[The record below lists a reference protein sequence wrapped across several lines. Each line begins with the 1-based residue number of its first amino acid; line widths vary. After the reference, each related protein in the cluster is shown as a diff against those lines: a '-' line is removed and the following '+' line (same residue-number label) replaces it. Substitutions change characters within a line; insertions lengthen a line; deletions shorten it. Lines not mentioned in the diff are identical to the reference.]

1 MTTVPR
7 DTSDQTDETD
17 FVEFC
22 LAGDSVTVVDHG
34 VASIEPAADNAD
46 VLETPAHKDD
56 GSFHST
62 SDDEEWKEMDIQ
74 VNHDDIYNIRGEKIE
89 TFVQSAETIDNK
101 AEASQGYTRISAQEE
116 AAKYLEMNEKFD
128 FLFQNENSNLRRLR
142 NGDGGSD
149 ETVDETV
156 DETIDETIDS
166 SATQLEEQLYS
177 TRAMLTEPQ
186 KVAYAALVK
195 LIIFRLH
202 LELSLLRGSGSSSIY
217 KKIAVAQKS
226 FTRWSMGVMAQL
238 YDHLGI
244 REGAEREMIEK
255 LSCHGIEASDLVGWL
270 NTNLTLDNRL
280 RPETV
285 RTIGVDASKAT
296 LDIDIR
302 WTLICDLFLVL
313 LESSTYD
320 ARSRTLLLQFA
331 ASIGLDQLAVFQF
344 ERRITDALEMEASM
358 ARLNN
363 SQVWDEKDILAEH
376 RRKYR
381 KQKLVKI
388 GFATVAGGLVIGLS
402 AGMLAPVIGAGLAAG
417 LTTVGIG
424 GTSGFLAGTAGTTII
439 TSTGVLTGMRIGN
452 KGMGRRVGAVN
463 TFEFKPL
470 HNTGRVNLVVT
481 VSGWM
486 SGKLDDVRLPFS
498 TIDPV
503 MGDLYSL
510 LWEPEMLTSMGQT
523 INILASEVLTQSI
536 QQILGST
543 ILITLMAAVQLPMM
557 LSKLGYLLDNPWNV
571 SLDRAWSA
579 GLVLADTLRRGK
591 LGFRP
596 ITLVGFSLGARVIYS
611 CLLDLAKRG
620 DYGLVENVYLFGSPF
635 VVKQDQVA
643 MARSVVSGRFVNGY
657 SKKDWIL
664 GYLFRATSGG
674 LSRVAGLSPVD
685 EVENFNCSE
694 LVHGHMEY
702 RKVMPKLMKEMGW
715 EVLNEE
721 FVEIDQP
728 DEEETRRQRKLV
740 QDFEQ
745 AAKKREGGKSRRWY
759 DKLFRKNNKEWWEMY
774 EEGVKEEEQKQEL
787 FDVDELAKQVEEIAK
802 EAHTEPENG
811 QLKQFNLKTPP
822 TGQSFDSG
830 ERRTV
835 SPFNMTVVKPEPEPA
850 PEAAEYRPFK
860 LSERRKPSGSENARL
875 NLNAVETEKA
885 KEEEPTNI
893 YDDEDEFPTDER
905 NLEITFV

>member
-7 DTSDQTDETD
+7 DTPDQTDETD
-17 FVEFC
+17 FVEFR
-22 LAGDSVTVVDHG
+22 LAGDSVTVVEHG
-34 VASIEPAADNAD
+34 PVPIEPETDSGDA
-46 VLETPAHKDD
+46 LETPAHKDE

-74 VNHDDIYNIRGEKIE
+74 VNHDDIYNIRGEKID

-101 AEASQGYTRISAQEE
+101 AESSQGYTRISAQEE

-128 FLFQNENSNLRRLR
+128 FLFQNENSNLRKLR

-149 ETVDETV
+149 EAVDETA
-156 DETIDETIDS
+156 DETIDETIDP

-177 TRAMLTEPQ
+177 TRSMLTEPQ

-202 LELSLLRGSGSSSIY
+202 LDLSLLRGSGSSSIY

-238 YDHLGI
+238 YEHLGI
-244 REGAEREMIEK
+244 KEGAEREMIEK

-270 NTNLTLDNRL
+270 NTNLTLDNKL

-285 RTIGVDASKAT
+285 QTIGVDASEST

-302 WTLICDLFLVL
+302 WTLICDLFLIL

-331 ASIGLDQLAVFQF
+331 TSIGLEQLAVFQF

-376 RRKYR
+376 KRKYR

-470 HNTGRVNLVVT
+470 HNTGRVNLVLT

-694 LVHGHMEY
+694 LVQGHMEY

-728 DEEETRRQRKLV
+728 DEEETKRQRKLV
-740 QDFEQ
+740 HDFEQ
-745 AAKKREGGKSRRWY
+745 AAKNHEGGKSKKWY
-759 DKLFRKNNKEWWEMY
+759 DKLFRKNNKQWWEMY

-802 EAHTEPENG
+802 EAHTEPASSSS

-822 TGQSFDSG
+822 SGQSFDSG
-830 ERRTV
+830 DRKTV
-835 SPFNMTVVKPEPEPA
+835 SPFNMKVVKPESET
-850 PEAAEYRPFK
+850 ETAEYRPFK
-860 LSERRKPSGSENARL
+860 LNERKKPSRSENAKL
-875 NLNAVETEKA
+875 NLSAVETEKRK
-885 KEEEPTNI
+885 KEDSTNI

-905 NLEITFV
+905 NLQITFI